1 MKYPSIVM
9 MTDFGA
15 DNVSVCAMKGVCSTI
30 CSDLITTDLTHSVT
44 PFNTWEASA
53 YLMYVEP
60 FWPKGTVF
68 VSVVDP
74 GVGTKRKAC
83 VAKLK
88 DGNYVVTPDNGTLTH
103 VFYEVGIQEVRE
115 IDESINRLPSTKNTS
130 VFHGRDLFA
139 YCAARLAA
147 DVISFEEVG
156 PLYPVEDIILHDTF
170 YNPVIKENHIEGL
183 ITSVFK
189 HFGNLFTNIYFEDF
203 NKAGFIEGDYVNVK
217 ISYKDEIKFN
227 QKVLY
232 QKSFGYVDVNQPIL
246 FNGSSLVICLALN
259 QGSFANVYNI
269 SSGKDWRIEFNK

>member
-1 MKYPSIVM
+1 MKYPTIVM

-15 DNVSVCAMKGVCSTI
+15 DNVSVCAMKGVCNTV
-30 CSDLITTDLTHSVT
+30 CNDLITTDITHSIT

-53 YLMYVEP
+53 QLMYVEP
-60 FWPKGTVF
+60 FWPEGTIF

-88 DGNYVVTPDNGTLTH
+88 DGKYVVTPDNGTLTH
-103 VFYEVGIQEVRE
+103 VFYEVGIQEIRE
-115 IDESINRLPSTKNTS
+115 IDESINRLSSTKNTS

-147 DVISFEEVG
+147 DIISFEEVG
-156 PLYPVEDIILHDTF
+156 PLYPIEETVLHDIF
-170 YNPVIKENHIEGL
+170 YNPVVEKNYIAGT

-189 HFGNLFTNIYFEDF
+189 HFGNIFTNISFEDF
-203 NKAGFIEGDYVNVK
+203 AKAGFNEGEYVDVK
-217 ISYKDEIKFN
+217 ISYKDKIKFN

-232 QKSFGYVDVNQPIL
+232 HKSFGYVDINQPIL
-246 FNGSSLVICLALN
+246 FSGSTLTVCLALN
-259 QGSFANVYNI
+259 QGNFANVYDI
-269 SSGKDWRIEFNK
+269 SSGKDWRIEFKR